1 MKMTE
6 KEILDVE
13 QLRMG
18 GSYLQEM
25 KQLRE
30 EGADIERIEQYFLGK
45 DLQTEL
51 DERRRTEREILLK
64 EKTEEVR
71 REISKLRDL
80 DLILVKENKT
90 HPGNEKE
97 AVGCRNGIFLEV
109 MYIV

>member
-18 GSYLQEM
+18 GSYLREM

-30 EGADIERIEQYFLGK
+30 EGGDIESIEQYFLQK

-51 DERRRTEREILLK
+51 DERRRTEREILMK
-64 EKTEEVR
+64 EKAEEVR
-71 REISKLRDL
+71 HEI
-80 DLILVKENKT
+80 
-90 HPGNEKE
+90 
-97 AVGCRNGIFLEV
+97 
-109 MYIV
+109 IVTWRYGFDFSQRK

>member
-18 GSYLQEM
+18 GSYLREM

-30 EGADIERIEQYFLGK
+30 EGADIESIEEYFLQK

-51 DERRRTEREILLK
+51 EERRRTEREILMK

-71 REISKLRDL
+71 LEI
-80 DLILVKENKT
+80 IVN
-90 HPGNEKE
+90 
-97 AVGCRNGIFLEV
+97 LEV
-109 MYIV
+109 WI